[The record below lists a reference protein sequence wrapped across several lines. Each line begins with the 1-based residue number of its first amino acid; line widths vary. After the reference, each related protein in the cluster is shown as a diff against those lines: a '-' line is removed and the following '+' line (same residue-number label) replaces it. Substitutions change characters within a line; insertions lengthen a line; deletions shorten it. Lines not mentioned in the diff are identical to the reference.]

1 MGRPRTLNITDKV
14 FSHEHNEAR
23 KKAYEQSM
31 PTLKSFDKFV
41 EESKLVNPAENLGES
56 LDFIFE
62 ALKQRD
68 ELKGTKTNIKITDII
83 FILEKYKEFNGD
95 NLLG

>member
-1 MGRPRTLNITDKV
+1 MNMPRTVQITDKV

-31 PTLKSFDKFV
+31 PQISSIEKFV
-41 EESKLVNPAENLGES
+41 KESKFESPVEDLGNA
-56 LDFIFE
+56 LDYIVD
-62 ALKQRD
+62 AIKQRD
-68 ELKGTKTNIKITDII
+68 SFRGIESDIKISDII
-83 FILEKYKEFNGD
+83 FILDKYNEFKGR

>member
-1 MGRPRTLNITDKV
+1 MDRPRTVNITDKV

-23 KKAYEQSM
+23 KKAYEQAM
-31 PTLKSFDKFV
+31 PALKSFDKFV
-41 EESKLVNPAENLGES
+41 EESKFVNPTENLGES
-56 LDFIFE
+56 LDFIIE

-68 ELKGTKTNIKITDII
+68 ELKGTKTNIKISDII